1 LYALGEGY
9 FTEKGFPIVTVPSCK
24 RCNNWLGDKSYHSIR
39 QRKGFIASRLKTSL
53 DAILAC
59 PKWSDDEI
67 EEMGRFFQD
76 SLRDREN
83 FREYGKRL
91 IAWSESDFP
100 WDNI

>member
-1 LYALGEGY
+1 
-9 FTEKGFPIVTVPSCK
+9 
-24 RCNNWLGDKSYHSIR
+24 
-39 QRKGFIASRLKTSL
+39 L